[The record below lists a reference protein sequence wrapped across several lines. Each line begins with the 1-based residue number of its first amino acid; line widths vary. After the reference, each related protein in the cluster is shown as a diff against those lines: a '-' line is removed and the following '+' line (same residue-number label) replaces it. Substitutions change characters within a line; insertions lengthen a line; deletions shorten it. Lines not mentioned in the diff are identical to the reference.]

1 MYVKEKQICPAY
13 NLKINS
19 SCEKQIILLMI
30 PNKEK
35 EGWYFLAVKTKSAL
49 LRGITSKH
57 YGGFYCLKCFHY
69 FRNEKK
75 LKAHEEA
82 CKNKDFCG
90 IVLPSEKDIL
100 KFTQYAKSDK
110 MPYWH
115 EMLIWNL

>member
-1 MYVKEKQICPAY
+1 MYIKEKQICPAY

-30 PNKEK
+30 PNEEK

-57 YGGFYCLKCFHY
+57 GGFYCLKCFHY
-69 FRNEKK
+69 FRKEKK

-82 CKNKDFCG
+82 RKKKDFCG

-100 KFTQYAKSDK
+100 KFTRYTKSDK